1 MLSPYGVLQASN
13 AWALYLATTKDDIT
27 PLLASHQ
34 RDGIL
39 EGTKNAHLVVDGS
52 KEPLSGIISYI
63 SAPVATFN

>member
-1 MLSPYGVLQASN
+1 MN
-13 AWALYLATTKDDIT
+13 LARDDIT

-39 EGTKNAHLVVDGS
+39 EGTKNVHLVVDGS

-63 SAPVATFN
+63 SAPVVTFN